1 VSEFIPV
8 NEPRLVGKEA
18 EYLAECIHSGWV
30 SSEGP
35 FVSRFE
41 NEFAEMVG
49 TEFGIAVS
57 NGSAALDV
65 AVAALRLG
73 PGDEVIVPTFSII
86 SCVSAIVRAGAT
98 PVLVDCAPDSFNAD
112 PDQIVGLIT
121 ARTRAIMVVHTYG
134 LPVDMAPILE
144 IAKRFNLSVIEDA
157 AEAIGQSYGGRKCG
171 SFGIVSVFSFY
182 ANKHIT
188 TGEGGMLVTDDSE
201 IAERCRLLRN
211 LAFEPERRFVH
222 RELGWNCRMT
232 NLQAAV
238 GVAQLENLDS
248 ALKRKREIGLTY
260 SRLLADVE
268 VLELPPIE
276 TPFAENLFWVFG
288 VVLRNDFS
296 PSAADVMSALKAQG
310 IGTRP
315 FFWPAHE
322 QPVFQDMG
330 LFVGETHPRAE
341 RLARRGFYLPS
352 GLAITD
358 RQLEKVSIAVRAAVL
373 T

>member
-1 VSEFIPV
+1 MSEFIPV
-8 NEPRLVGKEA
+8 NEPRLTGKEG
-18 EYLAECIHSGWV
+18 EYLAECIRSGWV

-41 NEFAEMVG
+41 SEFAEMTG
-49 TEFGIAVS
+49 RQFGIAVS
-57 NGSAALDV
+57 NGTAALDV

-98 PVLVDCAPDSFNAD
+98 PVLADCAPDSFNVD
-112 PDQIVGLIT
+112 TDLIGSLIT
-121 ARTRAIMVVHTYG
+121 GRTRAIMVVHTYG
-134 LPVDMAPILE
+134 LPVEMTPILE
-144 IAKRFNLSVIEDA
+144 IAEQFNLSVIEDA
-157 AEAIGQSYGGRKCG
+157 AEAIGQTYQGRKCG

-188 TGEGGMLVTDDSE
+188 TGEGGMLLTDDSE
-201 IAERCRLLRN
+201 VAERCRFLRN
-211 LAFEPERRFVH
+211 LAFESERRFVH
-222 RELGWNCRMT
+222 RELGWNYRMT

-248 ALKRKREIGLTY
+248 ALKRKRAIGLTY

-268 VLELPPIE
+268 MLELPPSE
-276 TPFAENLFWVFG
+276 TPFAKNLFWVFG
-288 VVLRNDFS
+288 VVLSDDL
-296 PSAADVMSALKAQG
+296 PQSASDVMSTLRAQN

-315 FFWPAHE
+315 FFWPIHE
-322 QPVFQDMG
+322 QPVFQGMG

-341 RLARRGFYLPS
+341 RLGRRGFYLPS

-358 RQLEKVSIAVRAAVL
+358 SQIEKVSIAVRAAVL